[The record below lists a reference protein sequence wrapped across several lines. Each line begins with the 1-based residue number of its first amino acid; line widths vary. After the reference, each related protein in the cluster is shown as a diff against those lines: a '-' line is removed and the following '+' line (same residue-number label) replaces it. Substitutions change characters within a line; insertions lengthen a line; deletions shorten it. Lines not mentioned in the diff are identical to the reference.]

1 MSKISVII
9 PVYNEEK
16 HLGQCLS
23 SISNQTLKEIEVII
37 VDDGSNDNSLSIAE
51 EFQKTNSFP
60 TRIIR
65 QKNTGA
71 GAARNK
77 GLDLAK
83 GEFIKFVDADDF
95 LYNDTLE
102 KMYNLAKKNDADI
115 IRGNFTLI
123 SDDKVVEDNANWWP
137 FINQFAI
144 IDPKVNKD
152 FIIIEIPGVGNK
164 LFKKNLFDDFRFPEN
179 LKWEDLAVVPVLLA
193 IANKVVYLNESVYN
207 YRIDDNTTATDF
219 KHSTKKILDII
230 TIVDLFEENMKIKGV
245 NTLYHEQIVGIYI
258 LHSLFRVE
266 NVMSWEN
273 CPMPFKV
280 TIINSIINLVELK
293 YPNWKDS
300 KYINMYRKANSTFNN
315 NMKKLDSY
323 LKQELRSETDDKKIR
338 QTVDTL
344 FE

>member
-1 MSKISVII
+1 MIKISVII

-37 VDDGSNDNSLSIAE
+37 VDDGSNDNSLNIAE
-51 EFQKTNSFP
+51 EFQKANSFP

-65 QKNTGA
+65 QKNTGV

-123 SDDKVVEDNANWWP
+123 SDDKVVEDNANWWS

-219 KHSTKKILDII
+219 KRSTKKILDII

-245 NTLYHEQIVGIYI
+245 NSLYPEQIVGIYI

-273 CPMPFKV
+273 CPMLFKI

>member
-1 MSKISVII
+1 MIKISVII
-9 PVYNEEK
+9 PVYNGEK

-37 VDDGSNDNSLSIAE
+37 VDDGSNDNSLNIAE
-51 EFQKTNSFP
+51 EFQKANSFP

-65 QKNTGA
+65 QKNTGV

-123 SDDKVVEDNANWWP
+123 SDDKVVEDNANWWS

-219 KHSTKKILDII
+219 KRSTKKILDII
-230 TIVDLFEENMKIKGV
+230 TIVDLFEENMKIKGA
-245 NTLYHEQIVGIYI
+245 NSLYPEQIVGIYI

-273 CPMPFKV
+273 CPMLL
-280 TIINSIINLVELK
+280 I
-293 YPNWKDS
+293 
-300 KYINMYRKANSTFNN
+300 
-315 NMKKLDSY
+315 
-323 LKQELRSETDDKKIR
+323 
-338 QTVDTL
+338 TL
-344 FE
+344 C

>member
-65 QKNTGA
+65 QENTGA
-71 GAARNK
+71 GAARNQ

-164 LFKKNLFDDFRFPEN
+164 LFKKIFLMTFVF
-179 LKWEDLAVVPVLLA
+179 LK
-193 IANKVVYLNESVYN
+193 I
-207 YRIDDNTTATDF
+207 
-219 KHSTKKILDII
+219 
-230 TIVDLFEENMKIKGV
+230 
-245 NTLYHEQIVGIYI
+245 
-258 LHSLFRVE
+258 
-266 NVMSWEN
+266 
-273 CPMPFKV
+273 
-280 TIINSIINLVELK
+280 
-293 YPNWKDS
+293 
-300 KYINMYRKANSTFNN
+300 
-315 NMKKLDSY
+315 
-323 LKQELRSETDDKKIR
+323 
-338 QTVDTL
+338 
-344 FE
+344 

>member
-1 MSKISVII
+1 MIW
-9 PVYNEEK
+9 
-16 HLGQCLS
+16 Q
-23 SISNQTLKEIEVII
+23 KE
-37 VDDGSNDNSLSIAE
+37 N
-51 EFQKTNSFP
+51 
-60 TRIIR
+60 
-65 QKNTGA
+65 
-71 GAARNK
+71 
-77 GLDLAK
+77 
-83 GEFIKFVDADDF
+83 KFVDADDF

-230 TIVDLFEENMKIKGV
+230 TIVDLFEDNMKIKGV

-315 NMKKLDSY
+315 DMKKLDSY